1 MRQMLEAG
9 VHFGHQTRFWNPKM
23 APYIFGERNK
33 IHIINLEKSLPM
45 AREAYAFVKA
55 TVADGGKV
63 LFVGTKRAARDSMRK
78 HAIRC
83 EMPFVSQRW
92 LGGMLTNYKT
102 IRQSVKR
109 LVTLEEMAAEGG
121 FEGLTKKEILGLN
134 REREKLER
142 SLGGIKEMKSLPDV
156 MFVIDVEHEDIAIR
170 EAKKL
175 GIPVVAVVDTN
186 CSPDGVDYIVP
197 GNDDAMRAIE
207 LYTSLIA
214 DAVLDGKASLP
225 EVALGEDEFVELD
238 AEGNVKKAGDR
249 RKKGSKKP
257 SRKPAVR
264 KKAAVKKLD
273 AEKAPAEAEKPA
285 EEKAVEA
292 EAEKPAEEAAPAEEK
307 AVEAEA
313 EKPAEEAA
321 PAEEKAVEAE
331 AEKPAEEAAPAEEKA
346 VEAEA
351 EKPAEE
357 KVAEAEAEKPAE
369 EAAPVEEAAA
379 EKPAAAEPEK
389 AADEANV
396 KASKKKVAKK
406 AAKKTAKKAAKKT
419 AKKAAKKTA
428 AKSAEKA
435 DDDAEKSE

>member
-1 MRQMLEAG
+1 MADVTMRQMLEAG
-9 VHFGHQTRFWNPKM
+9 VHFGHQTRYWNPKM

-45 AREAYAFVKA
+45 AREAYAFVKT

-63 LFVGTKRAARDSMRK
+63 LFVGTKRAARDSMRN

-109 LVTLEEMAAEGG
+109 LVVLEEMAAEGG

-134 REREKLER
+134 REREKLEK

-214 DAVLDGKASLP
+214 DAVLDGKASVP

-238 AEGNVKKAGDR
+238 EKGNIKKAGDR
-249 RKKGSKKP
+249 RKRGAKKP
-257 SRKPAVR
+257 SRKPAI
-264 KKAAVKKLD
+264 KK
-273 AEKAPAEAEKPA
+273 KPA
-285 EEKAVEA
+285 AK
-292 EAEKPAEEAAPAEEK
+292 KPVAAEEAAPAKEAA
-307 AVEAEA
+307 AV
-313 EKPAEEAA
+313 EEAA
-321 PAEEKAVEAE
+321 PVEEKAAE
-331 AEKPAEEAAPAEEKA
+331 AEVEKPVEKA
-346 VEAEA
+346 A
-351 EKPAEE
+351 PAEE
-357 KVAEAEAEKPAE
+357 KVAETEAEKPVEKAAPAEEKVAETEAEKPAK
-369 EAAPVEEAAA
+369 EATPVEEKVAEAEVEKPVEKAAG
-379 EKPAAAEPEK
+379 EEPAAAEPEK
-389 AADEANV
+389 AAEAEAAEKPKKKV
-396 KASKKKVAKK
+396 AKKVAKK

-419 AKKAAKKTA
+419 AKKATKKTA
-428 AKSAEKA
+428 AKSADKA
-435 DDDAEKSE
+435 EDDAEQSE